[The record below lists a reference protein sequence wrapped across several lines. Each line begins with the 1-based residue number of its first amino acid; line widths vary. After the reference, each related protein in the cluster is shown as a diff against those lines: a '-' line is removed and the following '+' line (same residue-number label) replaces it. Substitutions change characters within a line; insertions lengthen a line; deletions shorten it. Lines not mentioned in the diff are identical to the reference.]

1 MDSTYRRGCVIKL
14 NEHEGAL
21 MFEPNY
27 EIEEEDE
34 DNYTESKEVKE
45 RRHEILLPTIKPK
58 GPNRKNNRP
67 IVMLTEK
74 EEEQEFTPLNR
85 QGRVRTISNYDA
97 LFSKDTN
104 QQRLNIRRSLV
115 RPERSTSKNHN
126 EKNTSMDDRK
136 D

>member
-1 MDSTYRRGCVIKL
+1 
-14 NEHEGAL
+14 